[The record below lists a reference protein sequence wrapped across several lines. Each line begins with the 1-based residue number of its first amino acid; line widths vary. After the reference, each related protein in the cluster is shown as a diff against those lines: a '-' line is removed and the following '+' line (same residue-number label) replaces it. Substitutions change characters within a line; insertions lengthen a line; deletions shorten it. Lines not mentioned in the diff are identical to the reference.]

1 MIHSKG
7 HLPKNTN
14 QTVTHE
20 DAYRVL
26 FISTYP
32 SRECGLA
39 TFSKDLIESIKD
51 KFHLSCEIDVCAID
65 HSEAKQPIHFQLN
78 TFYMP
83 IKRNNIQPLQNN

>member
-1 MIHSKG
+1 MIHPKG
-7 HLPKNTN
+7 QLPKITN

-39 TFSKDLIESIKD
+39 TFSKD
-51 KFHLSCEIDVCAID
+51 FTFP
-65 HSEAKQPIHFQLN
+65 AKLMFVPSTIRKHKLPTLFQ
-78 TFYMP
+78 
-83 IKRNNIQPLQNN
+83 